1 LFLIGGSVDRDIGE
15 LRFSNRAGGRLWFVV
30 VSGVCDVLWSEV
42 NRFCDWSNFG
52 DGLGVGVGERLW
64 LTRLFSISVSE
75 DDDEEIMGD
84 WIRRAGTGG
93 GGNSFWLK
101 CDSTVVA
108 GGGWER
114 WLVIAAN
121 VIGFLAIVVEPIDTR
136 GCFLV
141 RLWPVNWSFWLGF
154 VVLDLVVDEEPD
166 WLSIS
171 SWCSK
176 NFI

>member
-30 VSGVCDVLWSEV
+30 VSGVCNVLWLEA
-42 NRFCDWSNFG
+42 NRFCDWSN
-52 DGLGVGVGERLW
+52 VGVGERLL

-93 GGNSFWLK
+93 GGNSFGLK

-108 GGGWER
+108 GGGLER

-121 VIGFLAIVVEPIDTR
+121 VIGFLAIVVGPIDTC

-154 VVLDLVVDEEPD
+154 VVLDLVVEEEPD

-171 SWCSK
+171 SRCSK
-176 NFI
+176 NFM